1 VKAARGAAS
10 RGGASQLERLGVES
24 QGYRTDGTSARRP
37 LGPPSKAAAA
47 RRPPLICIFPV
58 VLRRQLS
65 NPSSP
70 LKRALAA
77 YRQLNLSGPRQSVV
91 PRRPVKRATRLTAG
105 QLARLVE
112 RYQSGATVYDLAAEF
127 GMHRAT
133 VARCL
138 KNAGVT
144 LRLQSPT
151 AANVDDMVRLYASGL
166 SLAAVGER
174 LGFTAETVRHYIQ
187 ERGVETRDTHSRDR
201 S

>member
-1 VKAARGAAS
+1 MPHVEGSSKTRG
-10 RGGASQLERLGVES
+10 
-24 QGYRTDGTSARRP
+24 
-37 LGPPSKAAAA
+37 
-47 RRPPLICIFPV
+47 V
-58 VLRRQLS
+58 VLLVKLS

-77 YRQLNLSGPRQSVV
+77 YRQLDLGGPRQTSAL
-91 PRRPVKRATRLTAG
+91 RRPVSRAVRLTAG

-133 VARCL
+133 VARRL
-138 KNAGVT
+138 KGAGVT
-144 LRLQSPT
+144 LRLHGPT
-151 AANVDDMVRLYASGL
+151 SANIDNMVRLYASGL
-166 SLAAVGER
+166 SLVAVGER

-187 ERGVETRDTHSRDR
+187 ARGVQTRDTHGRDR